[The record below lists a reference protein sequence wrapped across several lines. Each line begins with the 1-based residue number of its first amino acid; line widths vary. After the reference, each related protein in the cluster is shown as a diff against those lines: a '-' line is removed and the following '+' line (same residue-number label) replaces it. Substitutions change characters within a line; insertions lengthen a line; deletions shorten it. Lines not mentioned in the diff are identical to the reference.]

1 MFPFQ
6 YALAGNWSQLYAI
19 TQHIL
24 FKCIKN
30 IFAKEDLDIFDLSKG
45 FTLTPTLSL

>member
-6 YALAGNWSQLYAI
+6 YALACNWSQPYAI

-24 FKCIKN
+24 FKCIEN
-30 IFAKEDLDIFDLSKG
+30 IFAKEDLDYFHLSKG